1 MVCMRRIRR
10 AAAIAADAR
19 AYSTSFSTVAE
30 AVQRVSQDPRVRPAG
45 PPAFVFDIDGVL
57 IRGKTVLD
65 AARRAFSALYRNG
78 QQRFPVCVL
87 TNGGGSTEK
96 KKAAQLSAW
105 LDVEIREEQ
114 VVLAHT
120 PMARLAS
127 HYQGR
132 PVVVA
137 GRGDVLRVAQSYGFG
152 EVLTPAQI
160 GLAYPSAT
168 PLSRYSHEYVCASC
182 GHVGETLAE
191 ANAHGWDQAAEYR
204 SFLPLAEAKCP
215 VRKGGAGSPER
226 PIAALLVFTDPTDWA
241 RDLQLAV
248 DLVSSGGVLGVGPRA
263 STDQIAYPD
272 VIFSNPDLLW
282 ANDYPAPRF
291 GQGAFAIALQALYKE
306 VTGGSLPSSAVFG
319 KPHAVQYR
327 LVEDRLVQQAVALG
341 LVDECD
347 LETSTSDA
355 GPLGGHSG
363 ITSGSHSAALE
374 RALQAAGLVMEPK
387 ALPFS
392 SIFMVGD
399 NPAAGARVRAAQCM
413 RLPALCMQLAPA
425 AHSARCLAHSCA
437 GVWML

>member
-1 MVCMRRIRR
+1 MRCDVGAISIPNRDMSIQTCCVPHRTRR
-10 AAAIAADAR
+10 
-19 AYSTSFSTVAE
+19 
-30 AVQRVSQDPRVRPAG
+30 
-45 PPAFVFDIDGVL
+45 
-57 IRGKTVLD
+57 
-65 AARRAFSALYRNG
+65 
-78 QQRFPVCVL
+78 
-87 TNGGGSTEK
+87 
-96 KKAAQLSAW
+96 
-105 LDVEIREEQ
+105 
-114 VVLAHT
+114 
-120 PMARLAS
+120 
-127 HYQGR
+127 
-132 PVVVA
+132 
-137 GRGDVLRVAQSYGFG
+137 
-152 EVLTPAQI
+152 
-160 GLAYPSAT
+160 
-168 PLSRYSHEYVCASC
+168 
-182 GHVGETLAE
+182 
-191 ANAHGWDQAAEYR
+191 
-204 SFLPLAEAKCP
+204 CP

-355 GPLGGHSG
+355 GGTRGCESWSLHVCLCCLACANAAAKCLQACSPILCIYTLAQSLLAECRERALHDWGVRSVPICAGPLGGHSG